1 MYLWLWIAGRFF
13 ETSLSMQSKHHPNSL
28 FMNTSFR
35 ILILLIFTVS
45 CKSINP
51 NKPTYSGEP
60 VVLPRAT
67 SIINIPI
74 EIPFSMIESN
84 LNNALGQKLFA
95 DKGLDLGSGFFTDI
109 DVNRTGFIKL
119 AAIDSKKLSLQIPMN
134 MAGNL
139 KFEKRIF
146 GQNLNTAI
154 PFNES
159 LMPEISFRPKI
170 GQNWDFSLE
179 DINIESYGRSMKYNL
194 LGFEI
199 DLDPMIRK
207 QLQSVLNN
215 QLSASNL
222 TRMDFREMAQE
233 AWDGF
238 SKPIALEQ
246 DGVSAYIYTQ
256 PTKLKIREEV
266 TSDRKLKLFLGIE
279 GEVFSQIGSLPQTKK
294 TPLPNITYNESSE
307 NKVDIMIPLA
317 ISYSDL
323 DQYLNENLAGKRF
336 RTDKKT
342 ELEVSNLESQ
352 SFGDRTLLKMDFL
365 AIRKGRKQ
373 ITGQMYLVGKPKYD
387 EATESIR
394 FEEIEFDINTKNILA
409 RSATWMKQGQVLT
422 QIKKLAAYP
431 IGEYL
436 DEARRE
442 MRLQGQVRTEYADF
456 SLLNSQLEVEGIYNT
471 ENDIRIYLRT
481 TGKMNVKVRGM

>member
-1 MYLWLWIAGRFF
+1 
-13 ETSLSMQSKHHPNSL
+13 
-28 FMNTSFR
+28 MNKSH
-35 ILILLIFTVS
+35 LVLLLLIFTLS

-51 NKPTYSGEP
+51 HKPTYSGEP
-60 VVLPRAT
+60 IVLPRAI
-67 SIINIPI
+67 SVINIPV

-95 DKGLDLGSGFFTDI
+95 DRELDLGSGFSTDI
-109 DVNRTGFIKL
+109 DVNRTGIIKL
-119 AAIDSKKLSLQIPMN
+119 SAINSKRLSLQIPMN
-134 MAGNL
+134 MAGKL

-159 LMPEISFRPKI
+159 LIPEISFSPKI
-170 GQNWDFSLE
+170 GQNWDFSLQ

-207 QLQSVLNN
+207 QLQRVLNN

-222 TRMDFREMAQE
+222 TRMDFRALAQE

-238 SKPIALEQ
+238 SKPIVLTQ
-246 DGVSAYIYTQ
+246 DGISAYIYTQ

-266 TSDRKLKLFLGIE
+266 TADSKIKLYLGIE
-279 GEVFSQIGSLPQTKK
+279 GEVFSQIKNLPQTKK
-294 TPLPNITYNESSE
+294 TALPNITYNESSE

-323 DQYLNENLAGKRF
+323 DNYLNESLAAKRF

-342 ELEVSNLESQ
+342 ELEVSHLESQ
-352 SFGDRTLLKMDFL
+352 SYGDRTLIKMDFL

-387 EATESIR
+387 AATESIR

-409 RSATWMKQGQVLT
+409 RSATWMKQRQVLN
-422 QIKKLAAYP
+422 QIKKLANYP

-436 DEARRE
+436 SDARRE

-456 SLLNSQLEVEGIYNT
+456 ALINSQLDVEGIYNT

-481 TGKMNVKVRGM
+481 TGKINVKVRGM